1 MNCYLCGNQLE
12 TNPSWRDLFFLDKP
26 ETICRPC
33 REEFNPI
40 HGGCRICGASG
51 EEVCSECSHWETTE
65 FGAMIDSG
73 KCLYAYNPAM
83 KEYLHQFKF
92 LQDAVLAEVFA
103 DELAKAVKK
112 TKAVAVPIPMNPLKL
127 KVRTFA
133 QVDSMLESGGVK
145 FLHLLNKNEEIQGE
159 KTREERLAT
168 RGLFTLN
175 GNPLPKKI
183 VLIDDMYT
191 TGTTLRLAAKLLKE
205 AGAEEISF
213 IALIRA

>member
-1 MNCYLCGNQLE
+1 MNCYLCGNKLE
-12 TNPSWRDLFFLDKP
+12 ANPSWRDLFFLDKP
-26 ETICRPC
+26 ETVCRSC
-33 REEFNPI
+33 REAFEPI
-40 HGGCRICGASG
+40 VNGCRMCGAAG
-51 EEVCSECSHWETTE
+51 ADFCSECSHWETTE

-92 LQDAVLAEVFA
+92 LQDAVLAEVFS

-112 TKAVAVPIPMNPLKL
+112 TKAVAVPIPMNPLNL
-127 KVRTFA
+127 KSRTFA
-133 QVDSMLESGGVK
+133 QVDSILEFGGVD
-145 FLHLLNKNEEIQGE
+145 FQHLLSKNEEIQGE
-159 KTREERLAT
+159 KTREERLKT

-175 GNPLPKKI
+175 GNPIPKKI

-205 AGAEEISF
+205 AGAKEVGF

>member
-1 MNCYLCGNQLE
+1 MKCYLCGNQLE
-12 TNPSWRDLFFLDKP
+12 ANPSWRDLFFLDKP
-26 ETICRPC
+26 ETICRLC
-33 REEFNPI
+33 RETFEEI
-40 HGGCRICGASG
+40 HDGCRICGAAG
-51 EEVCSECSHWETTE
+51 AELCSDCSRWETTE

-83 KEYLHQFKF
+83 KEFLHQFKF

-103 DELAKAVKK
+103 VELAKAVKK
-112 TKAVAVPIPMNPLKL
+112 TRAVAVPIPMNPLKL

-133 QVDSMLESGGVK
+133 QVDSMLEAGRVD
-145 FLHLLNKNEEIQGE
+145 FLHLLSKNEEVQGE
-159 KTREERLAT
+159 KTREERLET

-175 GNPLPKKI
+175 GKQVPKKI
-183 VLIDDMYT
+183 VLVDDMYT

-213 IALIRA
+213 VALIRA